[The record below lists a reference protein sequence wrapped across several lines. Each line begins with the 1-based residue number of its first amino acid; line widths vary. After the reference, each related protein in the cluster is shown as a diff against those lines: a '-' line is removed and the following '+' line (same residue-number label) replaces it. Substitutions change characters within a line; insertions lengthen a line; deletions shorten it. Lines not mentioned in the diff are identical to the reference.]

1 MVEEL
6 FAHVLIFL
14 LVSTSLY
21 SHMMQDQVTGST
33 HNHHTYILLLHLSQ
47 GAAQYCEDAV
57 AGDIIFEC
65 DDGDGCPNSDI
76 SIWYRITRSPNETD
90 RKQTHAALNTESSS
104 HACTC
109 GGSLSLSN
117 IRLHFQLLP

>member
-14 LVSTSLY
+14 LLSTSLY
-21 SHMMQDQVTGST
+21 SHMTQDQVTGCT
-33 HNHHTYILLLHLSQ
+33 HIHHTYIVLLHLFQ
-47 GAAQYCEDAV
+47 GARRYCADAI
-57 AGDIIFEC
+57 AGDVIFEC

-76 SIWYRITRSPNETD
+76 SIWYRITLSPNEPD
-90 RKQTHAALNTESSS
+90 RKQTHAALNTEGSS

-109 GGSLSLSN
+109 GGNLPLGN
-117 IRLHFQLLP
+117 IQLHFQLLS